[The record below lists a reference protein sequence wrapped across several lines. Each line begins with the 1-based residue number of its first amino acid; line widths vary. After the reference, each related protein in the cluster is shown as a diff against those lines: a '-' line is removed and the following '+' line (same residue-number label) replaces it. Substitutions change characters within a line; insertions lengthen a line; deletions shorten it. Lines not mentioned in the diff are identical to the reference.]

1 MTYSASRLSDGL
13 AVLEPYAKDFLAE
26 AGVNLDAATGPSA
39 VKVGGGRSDWMFG
52 SRSGEFMFGLGGND
66 KMFGGR
72 GADKMFGG
80 DGRDWMF
87 GNRGDDAMLGG
98 DGNDYMRGGSG
109 NDSMEG
115 GAGNDRLSGGRG
127 EDHLLAFSWGG
138 EQAPAQG
145 GAQYNENEPIS
156 DRDILTG
163 GADADIF
170 EFRWLI
176 DAKATI
182 LDKHR
187 DENGVVDYSGNGVA
201 GENNN
206 VHDHWVE
213 TTGTKI
219 VRDFDA
225 AEGDTLI
232 FEGHTLTLDS
242 VEHYNFDRDRRGTT
256 DTVLN
261 FISDQGANGG
271 AHDQDDLGRVVL
283 LGVEMDAADFTVN
296 AGVNYGTEDPYFGI
310 A

>member
-1 MTYSASRLSDGL
+1 MRRSSYDADRL
-13 AVLEPYAKDFLAE
+13 AVLEPYAENFLAQ
-26 AGVNLDAATGPSA
+26 AGVSFADSSGSA
-39 VKVGGGRSDWMFG
+39 RFGGNRSDWMFG
-52 SRSGEFMFGLGGND
+52 SRSGESMFGFGGND
-66 KMFGGR
+66 KMFGGNANDR
-72 GADKMFGG
+72 MFGG

-87 GNRGDDAMLGG
+87 GNGGDDAMLGG
-98 DGNDYMRGGSG
+98 DGNDYIRGGNG
-109 NDSMEG
+109 NDHMEG
-115 GAGNDRLSGGRG
+115 GAGNDLLSGGRG
-127 EDHLLAFSWGG
+127 DDHLLAFSWGG

-145 GAQYNENEPIS
+145 GEQYNKNEPVS
-156 DRDILTG
+156 DRDVLIG
-163 GADADIF
+163 GQGADIF

-176 DAKATI
+176 DAKAEI

-187 DENGVVDYSGNGVA
+187 DADGVVDYSMGGVA

-232 FEGHTLTLDS
+232 FEGHTLTLKS
-242 VEHYNFDRDRRGTT
+242 VEHVNFDRGRSV

-261 FISDQGANGG
+261 FISDQGAGGG
-271 AHDQDDLGRVVL
+271 AHNQDDLGRVVL
-283 LGVEMDAADFTVN
+283 LGVEMDIDDFTVN